1 MSSIAYGGYGR
12 SRSSTSVW
20 RAWDR
25 FEYVMARAAL
35 ALVGVGLVLIYSGS
49 LSFYDGSLTSFS
61 SPVFKQ
67 VVFAC
72 VGIAGMLVVSK
83 LDYHYLTHYA
93 WVFYAL
99 GILSLIAILTVGQI
113 APALAPT
120 QFGSTRWFA
129 VGPIQIQPSEF
140 AKLATILALARF
152 FSEHGGDARDLRT
165 LLLSLAIVTPVA
177 ALVFVQPDLGTSI
190 VFFAIWIGVV
200 IVAGAN
206 RSHLFVMAALF
217 IAVLP
222 FIWTFAI
229 ADYQVERVG
238 VLVDSEEDSL
248 GAGYNVNQSKIAVG
262 SGQWLG
268 KGFAE
273 GDQTQLGYLKVATK
287 DFIFSLLGE
296 EFGFVGCMVVFGL
309 FILLLMRGVRAAQIA
324 GDTAGQLVA
333 VGIVMLIMM
342 QTFINVAV
350 NLSIFPVTGIPLPFI
365 SQGGS
370 SLVSLFI
377 SLGILQSIVMRHR
390 AYRQT

>member
-12 SRSSTSVW
+12 TRAAASAW
-20 RAWDR
+20 RGWDR
-25 FEYVMARAAL
+25 FDYVMALAAI

-49 LSFYDGSLTSFS
+49 LSFYSGPITSFA

-72 VGIAGMLVVSK
+72 IGIAAMLIVSK
-83 LDYHYLTHYA
+83 IDYHYLTHYA
-93 WVFYAL
+93 WIFYAI
-99 GILSLIAILTVGQI
+99 GILSLVAILLFGHS
-113 APALAPT
+113 AY
-120 QFGSTRWFA
+120 GSTRWFA
-129 VGPIQIQPSEF
+129 LGPVQVQPSEF

-165 LLLSLAIVTPVA
+165 LLISLAIVTPVS
-177 ALVFVQPDLGTSI
+177 ALVFIQPDLGTSI
-190 VFFAIWIGVV
+190 VFFAIWIGIVV
-200 IVAGAN
+200 VAGVN
-206 RSHLFVMAALF
+206 RSHLFVMSALF
-217 IAVLP
+217 IAILP

-238 VLVDSEEDSL
+238 VLVDSEADSL

-262 SGQWLG
+262 SGQLLG
-268 KGFAE
+268 KGFTE

-287 DFIFSLLGE
+287 DFIFSLLSE
-296 EFGFVGCMVVFGL
+296 EFGFVGAMFVFGL

-333 VGIVMLIMM
+333 VGIVMLILM